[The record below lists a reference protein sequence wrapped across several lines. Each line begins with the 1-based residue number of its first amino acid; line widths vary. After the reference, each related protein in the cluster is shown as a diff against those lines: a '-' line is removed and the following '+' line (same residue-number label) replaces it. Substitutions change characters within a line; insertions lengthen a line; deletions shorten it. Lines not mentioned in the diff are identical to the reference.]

1 MSPGVRTEDTRLHQG
16 DVLLECEV
24 LVPGPE
30 YGQADELDVEREQFD
45 VIVVT
50 QTCDL
55 VNPPAPRFVA
65 CCPFFSLELWRE
77 VNPDLASNSR
87 LNEIASG
94 RLEGVHLLPPADPL
108 HEPWSSMI
116 VDFRD
121 VYNLPFEYLSGLA
134 VRARP
139 RLRLASPY
147 LEHFSQAFALHFM
160 RVALPLPRPR
170 FKGTA
175 PCS

>member
-1 MSPGVRTEDTRLHQG
+1 M
-16 DVLLECEV
+16 LLECEV

-30 YGQADELDVEREQFD
+30 YGRADELDVERELFD
-45 VIVVT
+45 LVVVT

-65 CCPFFSLELWRE
+65 CCPLFPLELWRE
-77 VNPDLASNSR
+77 VNPDLASNSK

-94 RLEGVHLLPPADPL
+94 RLQGLHLLPPADHAHDEL
-108 HEPWSSMI
+108 WWSSMI

-121 VYNLPFEYLSGLA
+121 IYDLPFEYLSRRA
-134 VRARP
+134 VRTRP

-170 FKGTA
+170 FKGTSGHQ
-175 PCS
+175 P